1 MIKSDSSVTAPESLV
16 TPVLERSNTT
26 DRSQHVVMQLEPVS
40 EAHRAGA
47 TSEERK
53 IMADTNR
60 LDVAT
65 GDEFNLI

>member
-1 MIKSDSSVTAPESLV
+1 
-16 TPVLERSNTT
+16 
-26 DRSQHVVMQLEPVS
+26 MQLEPVS